1 MAARENQGLQIALI
15 IFVILTIIL
24 TVTTYLFFSS
34 YQKEVVAKTSAEDA
48 RKKAETATAAA
59 VGEFE
64 TIKTS
69 IVGAKQTDKL
79 DPDIKKLIEK
89 DVAAF
94 GKGVSGDNQ
103 NYHFLTEHLGG
114 ELRNANTRVAELT
127 AKNTA
132 LADKI
137 KADETAKA
145 AEIAQYKK
153 QLADAAKDLDAE
165 RKKFG
170 TDREGITTEK
180 GELAKKFDSKRRE
193 HEELAKKSNTQIEE
207 LTGEKTKLT
216 TLLKI
221 KNDKVTADQKANE
234 IADGKVNWVNQRS
247 RSVWINRGTAD
258 NLRLQ
263 TTFAV
268 FAKEET
274 NPIEGNS
281 KGKLQV
287 IRLMEPHLA
296 EARIVEDDLS
306 NPIMPG
312 DLIFSTV
319 WQPGRAE
326 HFALAGFMDI
336 DHDGE
341 DDRER
346 IRDLISLNGG
356 VVDAE
361 TTAEGQRTGNI
372 SVDTKYLVLG
382 SEPKGEKVAGYSAL
396 FDEAKTYGVRTM
408 SPNEFV
414 DYMGYKAE
422 DRTVSLGRKAKSTD
436 FKPRMPPVQR
446 IMPKSDRERE
456 FDRKINRTAEELKAT
471 PAPDEKNA
479 E

>member
-24 TVTTYLFFSS
+24 TVTTYMFFSS
-34 YQKEVVAKTSAEDA
+34 YQKERAAKESADSA
-48 RKKAETATAAA
+48 RTKAESATATA
-59 VGEFE
+59 VNEFE
-64 TIKTS
+64 SIKTT

-79 DPDIKKLIEK
+79 DDVKKLIEK

-94 GKGVSGDNQ
+94 GKGVTGDNQ
-103 NYHFLTEHLGG
+103 NYHFLTEHLGT

-132 LADKI
+132 LTDKI
-137 KADETAKA
+137 KADEAAKA

-153 QLADAAKDLDAE
+153 QLADAANDLDAE

-170 TDREGITTEK
+170 ADRDGITAEK

-193 HEELAKKSNTQIEE
+193 HEDLAKKSNAQIEE
-207 LTGEKTKLT
+207 LSGERTKLA

-221 KNDKVTADQKANE
+221 KNDKEAADQKANE
-234 IADGKVNWVNQRS
+234 VADGKVNWVNQRS
-247 RSVWINRGTAD
+247 RTVWINRGSAD

-263 TTFAV
+263 TTFSV
-268 FAKEET
+268 VAKDET
-274 NPIEGNS
+274 NPIMANA
-281 KGKLQV
+281 KAKLQV

-296 EARIVEDDLS
+296 EARIIEDDLA

-312 DLIFSTV
+312 DLLFSTV

-336 DHDGE
+336 DQDGE

-346 IRDLISLNGG
+346 IHDLISLNGG
-356 VVDAE
+356 IVDAE
-361 TTAEGQRTGNI
+361 TTAEGERTGKI
-372 SVDTKYLVLG
+372 TVDTKYLVLG
-382 SEPKGEKVAGYSAL
+382 AEPQGEKVAGYSAM

-408 SPNEFV
+408 SPHEFV

-446 IMPKSDRERE
+446 ILPKSDRERE
-456 FDRKINRTAEELKAT
+456 FDRKLKENAKELQET
-471 PAPDEKNA
+471 PAPSA